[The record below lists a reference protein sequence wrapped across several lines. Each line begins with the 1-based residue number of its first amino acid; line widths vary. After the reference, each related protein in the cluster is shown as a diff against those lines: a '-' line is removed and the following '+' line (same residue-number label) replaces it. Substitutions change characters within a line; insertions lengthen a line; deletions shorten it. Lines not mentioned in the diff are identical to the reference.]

1 MSRKTAKISEKRAA
15 EVLLRLKE
23 RYPDFRSALIT
34 RNPYEKLVATVLS
47 AQCTDERVNQVTPG
61 LFARYPDAR
70 ALAAA
75 DRAEL
80 EAIIHPTGFYRQKAS
95 HLLGAARQLVERHG
109 GDVPADMDA
118 LLALPGVARKT
129 ANCVLNDCFGIPSGV
144 VVDTHVARVAR
155 RLGFTRA
162 DKSRA
167 SVIEQDLMRLF
178 PREEWIGLSHR
189 LIALG
194 RGICRARRPDC
205 AACFL
210 CDLCPSCERPDVAS

>member
-1 MSRKTAKISEKRAA
+1 MKKQPKAEAKAA
-15 EVLLRLKE
+15 EVLSRLKE
-23 RYPDFRSALIT
+23 RYPEFRSALHT

-47 AQCTDERVNQVTPG
+47 AQCTDERVNQVTPT

-70 ALAAA
+70 ALARA
-75 DRAEL
+75 DMEQL
-80 EAIIHPTGFYRQKAS
+80 EAIIHPTGFYHQKAR
-95 HLLGAARQLVERHG
+95 HLVGAAQILVERHAG
-109 GDVPADMDA
+109 EVPADMDA
-118 LLALPGVARKT
+118 LLQLPGVARKT

-162 DKSRA
+162 DKSKA
-167 SVIEQDLMRLF
+167 AVIERDLMQLF

-194 RGICRARRPDC
+194 REICHARRPDC

-210 CDLCPSCERPDVAS
+210 CDLCPSCQKS